1 MDWLETVGYDDKGKY
16 LVFDTDHLSS
26 YGIAYK
32 TSAAEKPKTIK
43 TESVSHHQVKVSWSS
58 VEGAVGYQIYRAN
71 SSKGNYKLVKVTKN
85 TLSEN
90 GGVTRGICKVNCE
103 GELSDVI
110 ETSNI
115 VKTVEGAVADGVHI
129 DGNSY
134 VSMNMWGLT
143 PEFIELLEK
152 GFAEFFDGITE
163 NDLKAEYLLPVYID
177 QLLKNRKVS
186 VKVLET
192 YDKWFGV
199 TYKEDKVFVVGAF
212 KKLIEQEKYK
222 ENLFGD
228 LNNLVLD

>member
-1 MDWLETVGYDDKGKY
+1 MAGFIL
-16 LVFDTDHLSS
+16 
-26 YGIAYK
+26 
-32 TSAAEKPKTIK
+32 
-43 TESVSHHQVKVSWSS
+43 
-58 VEGAVGYQIYRAN
+58 
-71 SSKGNYKLVKVTKN
+71 KN

-90 GGVTRGICKVNCE
+90 GGVTRGICKVNRE
-103 GELSDVI
+103 GHLSEVI

-115 VKTVEGAVADGVHI
+115 VKTLNGAEADGINI
-129 DGNSY
+129 DVNSY

-152 GFAEFFDGITE
+152 GFAEFFDASTE
-163 NDLKAEYLLPVYID
+163 NDLQAEYLLPVYID

-199 TYKEDKVFVVGAF
+199 TYKEDKVFVVEAF